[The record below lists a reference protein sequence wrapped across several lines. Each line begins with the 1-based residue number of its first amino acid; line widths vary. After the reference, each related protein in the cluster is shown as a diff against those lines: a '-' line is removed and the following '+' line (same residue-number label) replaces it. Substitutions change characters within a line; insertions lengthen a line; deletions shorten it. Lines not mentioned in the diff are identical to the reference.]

1 MGLAMCLP
9 PQHLIRACLMA
20 CLQSSEPQLPY
31 LHVRV
36 DLQLLAL
43 V

>member
-1 MGLAMCLP
+1 MGLAVCLP
-9 PQHLIRACLMA
+9 PQHLICACLTA

-31 LHVRV
+31 FHVMF
-36 DLQLLAL
+36 DLQLLTL